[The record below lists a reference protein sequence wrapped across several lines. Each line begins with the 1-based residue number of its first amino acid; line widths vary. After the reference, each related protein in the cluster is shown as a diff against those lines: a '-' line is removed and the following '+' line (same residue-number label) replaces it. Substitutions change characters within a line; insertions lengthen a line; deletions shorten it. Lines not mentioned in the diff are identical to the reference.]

1 MSQAPSELRLLA
13 GANDGPGL
21 AAHLNRFGP
30 MPTVEGKRP
39 ERVARLHGLIES
51 SGLLGRGG
59 SGVPAVWKF
68 DFLARTNKPVI
79 VVNCMEGEPASSKDA
94 VLATRAPHLVLDGAA
109 ILAEILHAA
118 RVVVAVA
125 DDADPTA
132 SAFAAA
138 IDERRD
144 WRTAE
149 IERPPARYIAGE
161 ESALVNWLHR
171 GASLP
176 TFRPTKPSYVTIR
189 GREALV
195 HNAETL
201 AQLALIA
208 RFGASWFR
216 EAGTTAHPGTSL
228 VTVRG
233 GVHQPGVL
241 EWNPGGSLERLIDA
255 AGGLTD
261 GFGGAL
267 IGGYGGS
274 FVGPQHLQATMSHEG
289 LSALGATFGPGIVV
303 VLPASQCPVAEMA
316 RLVRYMAGESA
327 GQCGPCAFGLPALAR
342 DLELLASAK
351 TSHVRVD
358 QLHARMAEID
368 GRGACRHPDGVVRL
382 LRSGL
387 AHFDQHV
394 ASHQQR
400 GACAAA
406 QQPTVFPFPASR
418 RPR

>member
-68 DFLARTNKPVI
+68 DFLARTNKAVI

-109 ILAEILHAA
+109 ILAETLHAA

-195 HNAETL
+195 HHAETH

-208 RFGASWFR
+208 RFGSLAGVLGASRAELVACAGIGEATAFDLKLAYEMTLR
-216 EAGTTAHPGTSL
+216 GARAEAGKRPVVSS
-228 VTVRG
+228 
-233 GVHQPGVL
+233 
-241 EWNPGGSLERLIDA
+241 W
-255 AGGLTD
+255 
-261 GFGGAL
+261 
-267 IGGYGGS
+267 
-274 FVGPQHLQATMSHEG
+274 
-289 LSALGATFGPGIVV
+289 SAVV
-303 VLPASQCPVAEMA
+303 A
-316 RLVRYMAGESA
+316 R
-327 GQCGPCAFGLPALAR
+327 
-342 DLELLASAK
+342 
-351 TSHVRVD
+351 
-358 QLHARMAEID
+358 
-368 GRGACRHPDGVVRL
+368 
-382 LRSGL
+382 
-387 AHFDQHV
+387 
-394 ASHQQR
+394 
-400 GACAAA
+400 
-406 QQPTVFPFPASR
+406 
-418 RPR
+418 